1 METQL
6 ATMQDASPKA
16 KGNVS
21 ERMAALRKRRQE
33 RNLGSKEVQ
42 PEDGVLQIAASS
54 SLRAGAREG
63 SEAHEYPSHQSYE
76 QWEEYFADL
85 AAAGCDNDVKLSAF
99 ELCLLT
105 VHGVYSQKVED
116 LSEKAEATP
125 HFWSPA
131 DVDAYCS
138 STARGHTAQLSE
150 VREAVHNVR
159 QVYSAEVRTTQER
172 VAELEEEITQME
184 QQMIDIASPSGR
196 SPSLEQGSVLGD
208 ALSPRIMK
216 AELIDEMKKE
226 LTLADLENKRIAAR
240 LNRIRAQ
247 YKEGSHRALL
257 NTVSSMRRLY
267 LERGFENWK
276 LLHVRWRQR
285 ERMDADLAMMDA
297 RVPLE
302 DSSPPE
308 ASGRRGGMDEDIFG
322 QQGNFDSL
330 YEDNLSAMVA
340 AQKKRL
346 NRLQEGGD
354 SGSEDS
360 EDHYASD
367 EEMNQALRAG
377 EEGGKVG
384 VILSYTAGLKLKQ
397 KKERWTMAFMRLH
410 NEWIISAI
418 VRTAWAFAMWTS
430 LTVREQASSRL
441 EQVKELDSKYN
452 EVHDQLA
459 HVSSKLDLFRQ
470 GRVGTYS
477 GKGRYDSDDE
487 IEDDYVQLSLI
498 HISEPTRPY

>member
-1 METQL
+1 
-6 ATMQDASPKA
+6 
-16 KGNVS
+16 
-21 ERMAALRKRRQE
+21 
-33 RNLGSKEVQ
+33 
-42 PEDGVLQIAASS
+42 
-54 SLRAGAREG
+54 
-63 SEAHEYPSHQSYE
+63 
-76 QWEEYFADL
+76 
-85 AAAGCDNDVKLSAF
+85 
-99 ELCLLT
+99 
-105 VHGVYSQKVED
+105 
-116 LSEKAEATP
+116 
-125 HFWSPA
+125 
-131 DVDAYCS
+131 
-138 STARGHTAQLSE
+138 
-150 VREAVHNVR
+150 
-159 QVYSAEVRTTQER
+159 
-172 VAELEEEITQME
+172 
-184 QQMIDIASPSGR
+184 
-196 SPSLEQGSVLGD
+196 
-208 ALSPRIMK
+208 
-216 AELIDEMKKE
+216 
-226 LTLADLENKRIAAR
+226 
-240 LNRIRAQ
+240 
-247 YKEGSHRALL
+247 
-257 NTVSSMRRLY
+257 
-267 LERGFENWK
+267 
-276 LLHVRWRQR
+276 
-285 ERMDADLAMMDA
+285 
-297 RVPLE
+297 
-302 DSSPPE
+302 
-308 ASGRRGGMDEDIFG
+308 
-322 QQGNFDSL
+322 
-330 YEDNLSAMVA
+330 MVA

-487 IEDDYVQLSLI
+487 IEDDYVQLAAYTRKMNINWTKERLTRGCDQATKCFETHWLKHWGSMFYVWRQNVLKLKLLSHKYSLVELDKLELV
-498 HISEPTRPY
+498 SERQGAQQSLKEQVKENAALQDTVEKLKRELGKHRRDKAWMERFNSGSG